1 MVEISCRFPLD
12 QSELEFWLQQ
22 ALAIVF
28 VALDLSDL
36 DVLSQPGEIINPL
49 WTVGR
54 VNGLTLKRAWSRAGT
69 ERVLVCFLFLILLG
83 VSPSLLN
90 QMCRK
95 SDCFLY
101 VFW

>member
-1 MVEISCRFPLD
+1 MDE
-12 QSELEFWLQQ
+12 SEFEVWLQQ

-28 VALDLSDL
+28 VALDLSDP

-54 VNGLTLKRAWSRAGT
+54 VNGLTLKGAWSRAGA

-83 VSPSLLN
+83 VNPSLLN
-90 QMCRK
+90 QMCWK
-95 SDCFLY
+95 SECFLY